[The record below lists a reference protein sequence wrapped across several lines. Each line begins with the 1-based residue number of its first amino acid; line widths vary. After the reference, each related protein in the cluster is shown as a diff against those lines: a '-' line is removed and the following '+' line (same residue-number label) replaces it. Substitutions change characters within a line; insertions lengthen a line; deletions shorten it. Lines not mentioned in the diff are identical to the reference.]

1 MMYLR
6 RLPLSM
12 GRRMKRKP
20 FPWPK
25 LTPSQI
31 DLMER
36 IAVAGGGLPY
46 DKLEYRDLVA
56 FEELRKLKLADMRPK
71 GRSKL
76 EIVLTAKGSQL
87 RQDAYRTEQIIVRVT
102 EPQIELLRHLDDSQ
116 PHEDSVERTI
126 HELPGMMLDVCRR
139 MSLRG
144 WVEWHGGWDGLR
156 WARLTP
162 AGREVLA
169 AIDAMDD
176 AVAQMAV
183 AKRRG
188 PLQ

>member
-1 MMYLR
+1 
-6 RLPLSM
+6 
-12 GRRMKRKP
+12 MKRKP
-20 FPWPK
+20 FPWRK

-31 DLMER
+31 ALMER
-36 IAVAGGGLPY
+36 IAEADGALRY
-46 DKLEYRDLVA
+46 DKLEYRDLVV
-56 FEELRKLKLADMRPK
+56 FEELRRLKLVDMRPK

-76 EIVLTAKGSQL
+76 EVVLTAKGSEL
-87 RQDAYRTEQIIVRVT
+87 RRDAYRTEQIVVRVT
-102 EPQIELLRHLDDSQ
+102 EPQIELLRHLDDCHS
-116 PHEDSVERTI
+116 HEDSVGRTV

-144 WVEWHGGWDGLR
+144 WVEWHGGWEGLR

-169 AIDAMDD
+169 AIEAMDE
-176 AVAQMAV
+176 AVAQMAA

-188 PLQ
+188 QLQ